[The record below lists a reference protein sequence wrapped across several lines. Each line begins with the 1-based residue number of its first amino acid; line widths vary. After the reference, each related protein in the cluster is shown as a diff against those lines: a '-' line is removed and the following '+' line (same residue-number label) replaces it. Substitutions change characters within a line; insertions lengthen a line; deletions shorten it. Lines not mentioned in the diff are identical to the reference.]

1 MQLTDDETAEL
12 TSGGSTQPRPP
23 LANSTPPAPN
33 PPTPPPRPASFNIPL
48 VENSKWL
55 DEDVEPVPVPDPPD
69 IPKAHSTRFK
79 PKGATA
85 ADPSPPPQAP
95 PPEPKPRPRLIN
107 RKAATP
113 TPPTAPPSP
122 STLAKQYEQRKKEES
137 SILPNPPVARL
148 GGTLYVDLNTKEG
161 PDKAVAAWD
170 YWAKTNKENPDRL
183 TVYVYRLYPHTIPK
197 PDTEL
202 KSDKIYGFPDY
213 EHVPGD
219 IGNLRTWILSKYGS
233 GHYKFLVKDTHAGI
247 LLFAW
252 ILNGIWDWSFPPAI
266 PPDEIDYNNPLNK
279 TYLDGL
285 ENHGKKLQFER
296 GESSMAFQ
304 NGAPTPNSQ
313 TPAPAPQPAYDVV
326 SPLTETIMRLV
337 DSRQQQA
344 PPPSQGDAIKSI
356 SDAMA
361 GSVTTLMGMVDRTH
375 QMQTAAT
382 DPTAHTKQLVELAKT
397 MIPPPVDNTALVDK
411 ILLAQAH
418 SQDRV
423 AAAEN
428 RVNEIL
434 TNVLTE
440 QNKRLEREISE
451 LKNSTQ
457 HQAAAA
463 DPMAMF
469 DKVIE
474 LKRKVEKVMGDDGA
488 GAEADETPAKSRNGA
503 GGTSQWME
511 LVSMA
516 LNSPALN
523 TLAQMGALY
532 ISNMVSKSAPAP
544 TAPIGGFQP
553 NPHTAL
559 PQAQQPY
566 PPQPP
571 APYPGQ
577 PQAQPPT
584 PQPQQENPAMNP
596 LALFIG
602 AIKQPLLT
610 HLNNPQ
616 QDGIDF
622 AVWLCGGY
630 GQNTYAQIQALG
642 REPLIQS
649 LAAYAPDLWAVIS
662 TSNRDIPGGPP
673 VPTPQA
679 DVFLEEFLDAD
690 AVGRALRGEVD
701 DGDGEGDD
709 DAAGA
714 GESAALTPVVEPAP
728 ANPSPKPAIEVKVRT
743 LPRT

>member
-33 PPTPPPRPASFNIPL
+33 PPTPPPRPAAFNIPL

-55 DEDVEPVPVPDPPD
+55 DEDVEPVPVPDPPE

-85 ADPSPPPQAP
+85 ADPSPPPP
-95 PPEPKPRPRLIN
+95 PPEPKTRPRLIN

-113 TPPTAPPSP
+113 TPPTTPPSP
-122 STLAKQYEQRKKEES
+122 STLAKQYEQRKKEEAT
-137 SILPNPPVARL
+137 ILPNPPVAKL
-148 GGTLYVDLNTKEG
+148 GGTLYVELNTKEG

-170 YWAKTNKENPDRL
+170 YWAKTNRENPDRL
-183 TVYVYRLYPHTIPK
+183 TTYVYRLYPHTIPK
-197 PDTEL
+197 PDSEL
-202 KSDKIYGFPDY
+202 KSDKVYGFPDY
-213 EHVPGD
+213 EHVPND
-219 IGNLRTWILSKYGS
+219 IGNLRTWILSRYGS
-233 GHYKFLVKDTHAGI
+233 GNYKFIIKDTHAGI
-247 LLFAW
+247 ILFTW

-266 PPDEIDYNNPLNK
+266 PLEDIDRNNSLNK
-279 TYLDGL
+279 SFIDGL
-285 ENHGKKLQFER
+285 ETHGKKLMFER
-296 GESSMAFQ
+296 GESMAAFT
-304 NGAPTPNSQ
+304 NGSPNPNSQ

-375 QMQTAAT
+375 QMQSATA
-382 DPTAHTKQLVELAKT
+382 DPTLYTKQLVEIART
-397 MIPPPVDNTALVDK
+397 MTPAPVDNTALVDK
-411 ILLAQAH
+411 ILVAQA
-418 SQDRV
+418 QANERV
-423 AAAEN
+423 AAAEGK
-428 RVNEIL
+428 VTEL
-434 TNVLTE
+434 FTNFLSD
-440 QNKRLEREISE
+440 QIKRQEREISE

-488 GAEADETPAKSRNGA
+488 GAEADETPSKSRNGA
-503 GGTSQWME
+503 GGAPWWAE
-511 LVSMA
+511 LVPMA
-516 LNSPALN
+516 MPVLN
-523 TLAQMGALY
+523 TLVQVGAAYVGSL
-532 ISNMVSKSAPAP
+532 VSKAPAP

-559 PQAQQPY
+559 PQPQASPQAQ
-566 PPQPP
+566 
-571 APYPGQ
+571 YPGQ

-584 PQPQQENPAMNP
+584 PQPAQEAQMNP
-596 LALFIG
+596 LAIFINQ
-602 AIKQPLLT
+602 IKQPLLT

-662 TSNRDIPGGPP
+662 TPNRDIPGGPP

-679 DVFLEEFLDAD
+679 DAFLNEFLDAD
-690 AVGRALRGEVD
+690 AVGKALRGEVD
-701 DGDGEGDD
+701 EGDGDEEDN
-709 DAAGA
+709 AAGA
-714 GESAALTPVVEPAP
+714 GESTALTPVVEPAP
-728 ANPSPKPAIEVKVRT
+728 ANPNPKPAIEVKVRT